1 MWTARPAGELS
12 VHVKFERGRTAFLN
26 GLHGWVS
33 VVEALSDEQLLAVS
47 RCRGWAVG
55 DVVVHVHMGLQ
66 DMLLG
71 IVAPS
76 DAEPDIDAASYWRI
90 ELPTNDPDADD
101 LAPIRFTRLVAS
113 AYRRPKGIVGHL
125 LPTAAGLRRAVSAMG
140 PGAVEFQGHVLTAG
154 DFLATWAVE
163 LAVHHLDLT
172 ADLDLAPP
180 APDALRLARE
190 TVEALAAV
198 LPEQWSDET
207 AVLIGAGRVELT
219 DEQAREAGAAGAR
232 LPALG

>member
-1 MWTARPAGELS
+1 MYVE
-12 VHVKFERGRTAFLN
+12 FEHGRSAFLN
-26 GLHGWVS
+26 SLDIWAA
-33 VVEALSDEQLLAVS
+33 VVEALSDDQLLAAS
-47 RCRGWAVG
+47 RCRGWAVS

-71 IVAPS
+71 VVAPT
-76 DAEPDIDAASYWRI
+76 DGEPDVDAASYWRI

-113 AYRRPKGIVGHL
+113 AYRRPRGIVGHL
-125 LPTAAGLRRAVSAMG
+125 LPTVAGLRRAVAAMG
-140 PGAVEFQGHVLTAG
+140 PGALEFQGHVLTAG

-172 ADLDLAPP
+172 AGLDLAPP
-180 APDALRLARE
+180 APGALRLARE
-190 TVEALAAV
+190 TVEALAGF

-207 AVLIGAGRVELT
+207 AVLVGTGRVELT
-219 DEQAREAGAAGAR
+219 DEQGREAGAAGAR